1 MDSINKKL
9 AGSLELLMERQGE
22 GRRIFRSSEFPREDR
37 ERLLRNGFLQPVIQ
51 GWLMLSSPAARPNDT
66 TPWFSSVWEFC
77 AQYCAHRFGERW
89 HLSAGDS
96 LLQHAENTAVPK
108 RIRVQAEQGT
118 NHNLSLPFDTVLS
131 DLKAARLPD
140 ESEVVTKDG
149 LRLFTPEAA
158 LLRVPTAFYRRYP
171 VEAQTVLAN
180 VKHISWLLQRLVS
193 DGQSVV
199 AGRLAGAFRHVG
211 MDSVAG
217 GIARTMRDAE
227 RFFREKD
234 PFEER
239 KPISRNAAEGGFSP
253 IPAVPIASK
262 TQIRLSHLWTR
273 MRKPILAAFPQPP
286 GRPVNDVEV
295 WGYLKKVEEAYVEDA
310 YHSLSIEGYRV
321 TPELLE
327 RVRTGKW
334 DTLRVP
340 ADREQHDALAARGYW
355 QAFQKVK
362 ESVTDVLKGDNSGR
376 TVRTEHSFWY
386 QQMFQPFAAAG
397 LYDENQLVGYRN
409 QRVYL
414 RGSRHVPMGWERVGE
429 AMDVLFDLLEAEPEP
444 AVRAAAGHLLFGYI
458 HPYPDGNGRNARF
471 LMNVMLASGGY
482 PWTII
487 RTEDRNMYLD
497 AMQAACVDQDFDPY
511 ARFLSDR
518 VRQSMEHN
526 KISAANKEEEL
537 AATIE
542 DDEEES
548 AAANEG
554 HLYPG

>member
-1 MDSINKKL
+1 MGSINKKL
-9 AGSLELLMERQGE
+9 AGSLEVLMERQGE
-22 GRRIFRSSEFPREDR
+22 GRRIFHSSEFPREDR

-96 LLQHAENTAVPK
+96 LLHHAENTAVPK

-131 DLKAARLPD
+131 DLKAVRLPD
-140 ESEVVTKDG
+140 DSEVIAKEG

-158 LLRVPTAFYRRYP
+158 LLRVPAAFYRRYP
-171 VEAQTVLAN
+171 VEAQTVLVNA
-180 VKHISWLLQRLVS
+180 KQISWLLQRLVS
-193 DGQSVV
+193 EGQSVV

-211 MDSVAG
+211 MESVAD
-217 GIARTMRDAE
+217 GIARTMRDTE
-227 RFFREKD
+227 RFFREKN
-234 PFEER
+234 PFKER
-239 KPISRNAAEGGFSP
+239 DPISGNAAEGSISP
-253 IPAVPIASK
+253 IRAMPSAS
-262 TQIRLSHLWTR
+262 TTHFRLSRLWTR
-273 MRKPILAAFPQPP
+273 MREPILAAFPQPP
-286 GRPVNDVEV
+286 GHPENDVEV
-295 WGYLKKVEEAYVEDA
+295 RRYLKKVEDAYLEDA

-327 RVRTGKW
+327 RVRTGQW
-334 DTLRVP
+334 DPLRVP
-340 ADREQHDALAARGYW
+340 ADREQHNVLAARGYW

-362 ESVTDVLKGDNSGR
+362 ESVADVLKGDNSGR

-386 QQMFQPFAAAG
+386 QQMFQPFAAVG

-409 QRVYL
+409 QAVYL
-414 RGSRHVPMGWERVGE
+414 RGSRHVPMNWERVGE

-487 RTEDRNMYLD
+487 RTQDRKMYLD
-497 AMQAACVDQDFDPY
+497 AMQTASVDQDFDPY

-518 VRQSMEHN
+518 VRQTMEHN
-526 KISAANKEEEL
+526 KRAAADKEEEA
-537 AATIE
+537 AAT
-542 DDEEES
+542 
-548 AAANEG
+548 NEG

>member
-1 MDSINKKL
+1 MSSINKKL
-9 AGSLELLMERQGE
+9 AESLEVLMERQGE
-22 GRRIFRSSEFPREDR
+22 DRRIFRSAEFPRDDR
-37 ERLLRNGFLQPVIQ
+37 ERLLRNGFLQPVIR
-51 GWLMLSSPAARPNDT
+51 GWLMLSSPSARPNDT
-66 TPWFSSVWEFC
+66 TPWYSSVWEFC
-77 AQYCAHRFGERW
+77 AQYCAHRFGDRW

-96 LLQHAENTAVPK
+96 LLHHAENTSVPK

-131 DLKAARLPD
+131 DLKAARIPD
-140 ESEVVTKDG
+140 DSEVVVKDG

-158 LLRVPTAFYRRYP
+158 LLRVPAAFYRHYP
-171 VEAQTVLAN
+171 VEAQTVLAK
-180 VKHISWLLQRLVS
+180 VKQINWLLQRLVS

-211 MDSVAG
+211 MDSVAD

-234 PFEER
+234 PFEEHR
-239 KPISRNAAEGGFSP
+239 PVGADTVEGSISAIHATP
-253 IPAVPIASK
+253 VVASTTK
-262 TQIRLSHLWTR
+262 FRLSQFWKR
-273 MRKPILAAFPQPP
+273 MREPILAAFPRPP
-286 GRPVNDVEV
+286 GRPEDDVDMRH
-295 WGYLKKVEEAYVEDA
+295 YLQLVEDAYVEDA

-327 RVRTGKW
+327 RVRSGQW
-334 DTLRVP
+334 DSLRVP

-355 QAFQKVK
+355 QAFQRVK
-362 ESVTDVLKGDNSGR
+362 DSVAVVLKGENSGR
-376 TVRTEHSFWY
+376 MVRTEHSFWY

-409 QRVYL
+409 QAVYL
-414 RGSRHVPMGWERVGE
+414 RGSRHVPMRWERVGE

-487 RTEDRNMYLD
+487 RTEDRKLYLD
-497 AMQAACVDQDFDPY
+497 VMQTACVDQDFDPY
-511 ARFLSDR
+511 ARFLGDR
-518 VRQSMEHN
+518 VRQTMKHS
-526 KISAANKEEEL
+526 KK
-537 AATIE
+537 
-542 DDEEES
+542 
-548 AAANEG
+548 AAADMEERAAQIDEG
-554 HLYPG
+554 EEAVATDVSHLHFN

>member
-286 GRPVNDVEV
+286 GHPVNDVEV
-295 WGYLKKVEEAYVEDA
+295 RGYLKKVEEAYVEDA
-310 YHSLSIEGYRV
+310 YHSLSIEG
-321 TPELLE
+321 
-327 RVRTGKW
+327 
-334 DTLRVP
+334 VP
-340 ADREQHDALAARGYW
+340 G
-355 QAFQKVK
+355 
-362 ESVTDVLKGDNSGR
+362 
-376 TVRTEHSFWY
+376 HS
-386 QQMFQPFAAAG
+386 
-397 LYDENQLVGYRN
+397 
-409 QRVYL
+409 
-414 RGSRHVPMGWERVGE
+414 
-429 AMDVLFDLLEAEPEP
+429 
-444 AVRAAAGHLLFGYI
+444 
-458 HPYPDGNGRNARF
+458 
-471 LMNVMLASGGY
+471 
-482 PWTII
+482 
-487 RTEDRNMYLD
+487 
-497 AMQAACVDQDFDPY
+497 
-511 ARFLSDR
+511 
-518 VRQSMEHN
+518 
-526 KISAANKEEEL
+526 
-537 AATIE
+537 
-542 DDEEES
+542 
-548 AAANEG
+548 
-554 HLYPG
+554 

>member
-1 MDSINKKL
+1 MGSINKKL

-51 GWLMLSSPAARPNDT
+51 GWLMLSSPGARPNDT

-96 LLQHAENTAVPK
+96 LLHHAENTAIPK

-131 DLKAARLPD
+131 DLKAARFPD
-140 ESEVVTKDG
+140 ESEVIAKDG

-158 LLRVPTAFYRRYP
+158 LLRVPEAFYRRYP

-180 VKHISWLLQRLVS
+180 VKNISWLLQRLVS

-211 MDSVAG
+211 MDSVAD

-239 KPISRNAAEGGFSP
+239 EPIGRNATEGTISA

-262 TQIRLSHLWTR
+262 THTRLSQLWSR

-295 WGYLKKVEEAYVEDA
+295 RGYLQKVEEAYVEDA
-310 YHSLSIEGYRV
+310 YHSLSIEGYHV

-327 RVRTGKW
+327 RVRTGQW
-334 DTLRVP
+334 NSLRIP
-340 ADREQHDALAARGYW
+340 ADREQHNALAARGYW

-362 ESVTDVLKGDNSGR
+362 ESVAAALKGDNSGR
-376 TVRTEHSFWY
+376 TARTEHSFWY

-397 LYDENQLVGYRN
+397 LYDENQLIGYRN
-409 QRVYL
+409 QPVYL
-414 RGSRHVPMGWERVGE
+414 RGSRHVPMRWERVGE

-487 RTEDRNMYLD
+487 RTEDRSVYLD
-497 AMQAACVDQDFDPY
+497 AMQTACVDQDFDPY
-511 ARFLSDR
+511 ARFLSNR
-518 VRQSMEHN
+518 VRQTIKHN
-526 KISAANKEEEL
+526 ARAVADKEEES

-542 DDEEES
+542 DVEES
-548 AAANEG
+548 TATNEG
-554 HLYPG
+554 HLFPG

>member
-1 MDSINKKL
+1 MGSINKKL
-9 AGSLELLMERQGE
+9 ARSLEVLMERQGE
-22 GRRIFRSSEFPREDR
+22 GRRIFRSAEFPREDR

-51 GWLMLSSPAARPNDT
+51 GWLMISSPSAKPNDT
-66 TPWFSSVWEFC
+66 TPWYSSVWEFC
-77 AQYCAHRFGERW
+77 AQYCAHRFGDRW

-96 LLQHAENTAVPK
+96 LLLHAENTAVPK

-131 DLKAARLPD
+131 DLKAARIPD
-140 ESEVVTKDG
+140 DSDVVVKDG

-158 LLRVPTAFYRRYP
+158 LLRVPAAFYRRYP

-180 VKHISWLLQRLVS
+180 VKQVNWLLQRLVS

-211 MDSVAG
+211 MGSVAD

-227 RFFREKD
+227 RFFREKN
-234 PFEER
+234 PFEEHR
-239 KPISRNAAEGGFSP
+239 PIGTGTAEGSISTIHTTP
-253 IPAVPIASK
+253 VAS
-262 TQIRLSHLWTR
+262 TTRFRLSQYWER
-273 MRKPILAAFPQPP
+273 MREPILAAFPRPP
-286 GRPVNDVEV
+286 GRPENDVEV
-295 WGYLKKVEEAYVEDA
+295 RHYLQRVEDAYVEDA

-334 DTLRVP
+334 DPLRVP
-340 ADREQHDALAARGYW
+340 SDRERHDALAARGYW
-355 QAFQKVK
+355 QAFQRVK
-362 ESVTDVLKGDNSGR
+362 ESVAVVLKGENSGR
-376 TVRTEHSFWY
+376 IVRTEHSFWY

-409 QRVYL
+409 QAVYL
-414 RGSRHVPMGWERVGE
+414 RGSRHVPMRWERVGE
-429 AMDVLFDLLEAEPEP
+429 AMDVLFDLLEAESEP
-444 AVRAAAGHLLFGYI
+444 ALRAGAGHLLFGYT

-487 RTEDRNMYLD
+487 RTEDRKLYLD
-497 AMQAACVDQDFDPY
+497 VMQTACVDQDFHSY
-511 ARFLSDR
+511 ARFLGDR
-518 VRQSMEHN
+518 VRQTMEHN
-526 KISAANKEEEL
+526 RKAAANKEKE
-537 AATIE
+537 
-542 DDEEES
+542 
-548 AAANEG
+548 AAAIKEDEQVVITNASS
-554 HLYPG
+554 LDFS